1 MCGELNMLKVLD
13 VLVRLTNQCRVC
25 WVFRPRSAPVWVTGD
40 LGRDPIKASCMRG
53 KQSGSGVMEEARR
66 AFDTKPSYTALESE
80 TVSET
85 DVAQ

>member
-1 MCGELNMLKVLD
+1 
-13 VLVRLTNQCRVC
+13 
-25 WVFRPRSAPVWVTGD
+25 
-40 LGRDPIKASCMRG
+40 MRG